1 MAWGLSRDTIRS
13 SDKHV
18 ALEPERSS
26 MLPTPLKLLRKALR
40 VLKSSL
46 SPNQIAL
53 SFALGLFAGLPPMG
67 LHVLIPCSIAL
78 ILRVSFRG
86 FLWSIALWK
95 LLSLAVAPGAYAV
108 GKWLLDPAR
117 GLDGLWR
124 RISAWPVLAPM
135 DYNRY
140 LLLGSELIALLI
152 AVPVFFIVRSLVITY
167 RNRVSV
173 RLGSTRAAERFR
185 RLPGGH
191 WIRWF
196 LLGGEAKYAAPPTR
210 RGVFRI
216 LRREAIPVLTA
227 CYGAA

>member
-1 MAWGLSRDTIRS
+1 
-13 SDKHV
+13 
-18 ALEPERSS
+18 
-26 MLPTPLKLLRKALR
+26 MLPTPLRVFKKTLRI
-40 VLKSSL
+40 LKSSL

-67 LHVLIPCSIAL
+67 LHVLLPCSMAL
-78 ILRVSFRG
+78 ILRVSLRG

-95 LLSLAVAPGAYAV
+95 LLSLAVSPGAFAL

-124 RISAWPVLAPM
+124 RVTAWPVLAPM

-140 LLLGSELIALLI
+140 LLLGSQLISLLI
-152 AVPVFFIVRSLVITY
+152 AIPVFFVVRNLVFTY

-185 RLPGGH
+185 R
-191 WIRWF
+191 
-196 LLGGEAKYAAPPTR
+196 
-210 RGVFRI
+210 
-216 LRREAIPVLTA
+216 
-227 CYGAA
+227 